1 MDKNS
6 GQTYSML
13 AEKGLQNYAENV
25 TRRFELMDAVLQS
38 VREANEYQAVHSV
51 RARNEIAVPGRI
63 EDELTEW
70 KYELIQMKALLIQT
84 LRELGVMD
92 LLLDGIHLEFTR
104 RIDAAKSA
112 EECKALSEEMVRR
125 FIGMNPDKRA
135 GNYSMLVQKIMLAVE
150 MDLSQSLT
158 LQYFAD
164 SLSVNSS
171 YLSNLFRKEVG
182 MTITDYVTNHRI
194 LHAADLLLTSKQPV
208 KTIAKQVGFADVQYF
223 SRVFKKKLGK
233 TPSQFRQERG

>member
-1 MDKNS
+1 MDKN
-6 GQTYSML
+6 GRQAYPML

-51 RARNEIAVPGRI
+51 RMRNELPLPGRI

-70 KYELIQMKALLIQT
+70 KYELVQMEALLIQT

-92 LLLDGIHLEFTR
+92 LLLDGIHLEFAQ
-104 RIDAAKSA
+104 RIYAARGI
-112 EECKALSEEMVRR
+112 EECKALSEEMTRR
-125 FIGMNPDKRA
+125 FIGMNPDKRT
-135 GNYSMLVQKIMLAVE
+135 GNYSVLVQKIMLAVE

-164 SLSVNSS
+164 CLSVNSS

-182 MTITDYVTNHRI
+182 ITITDYVTNHRI
-194 LHAADLLLTSKQPV
+194 LHAADLLLTSKQAV
-208 KTIAKQVGFADVQYF
+208 KAIAKQVGFSDVQYF
-223 SRVFKKKLGK
+223 SRVFKKKMGK